1 MDEEIKNRIKQLK
14 EMYPENIQQIDKIIN
29 ENERLEKLLEESIK
43 NTEIILKKK
52 GLIEGN
58 CYDYSV
64 NGSDYKYI
72 GKFSQYE
79 IYEHGVIFYFSEK
92 TFSVSSENLP
102 NIVFDVIGCKTKKSW
117 VGSLFN
123 SSRRFTPNSY
133 ITVPGDEVDDEQLG
147 GFLYK
152 RKSKKKRKSKR
163 KRTSKFLEIPL
174 LYNKKKTLK
183 R

>member
-1 MDEEIKNRIKQLK
+1 MDYESRIKDLRDAFPEQERIKKIEESITKNELLK
-14 EMYPENIQQIDKIIN
+14 
-29 ENERLEKLLEESIK
+29 ESIK
-43 NTEIILKKK
+43 NTEIILEKK
-52 GLIEGN
+52 GLSKGK

-92 TFSVSSENLP
+92 TFGVSSENLP
-102 NIVFDVIGCKTKKSW
+102 NIVFDEIGCKTKKSW
-117 VGSLFN
+117 FGSLFN

-174 LYNKKKTLK
+174 LYKKKTL